1 MTTKDERR
9 ATMLAEVRARRRGQ
23 RAPSV
28 PPGTWATRAACN
40 GRAYVFANHKRTA
53 DALAICA
60 TCPVLNECH
69 EWALH
74 NAVDGVAGG
83 MTSAART
90 AWRKANGIAQP
101 VVSVDDFLA
110 PELVAADRRQWLT
123 RSEPILK
130 AVAGWTN
137 NGDSARTIGGRLG
150 VSTRAV
156 ARYRQ
161 VCRDRS
167 SIGKLRHGGLM

>member
-28 PPGTWATRAACN
+28 PAGPWATRAACN
-40 GRAYVFANHKRTA
+40 GRAAVFADQKRA
-53 DALAICA
+53 AEALAICA

-83 MTSAART
+83 MTSGART
-90 AWRKANGIAQP
+90 AWRKANGTAEP
-101 VVSVDDFLA
+101 VVSVDDFLP
-110 PELVAADRRQWLT
+110 PELVAADRGKWLT

-130 AVAGWTN
+130 AVAEWTN

-161 VCRDRS
+161 VCRDRAF
-167 SIGKLRHGGLM
+167 IA